1 MMLRK
6 AWGHEPQAKLTT
18 TPARARPGA
27 GATMPNYSVRE
38 FKPFFNEESEPRIF
52 CGDCLKPRK
61 MYADD
66 LEDLLSRSDFCH
78 CERSGH
84 A

>member
-1 MMLRK
+1 
-6 AWGHEPQAKLTT
+6 
-18 TPARARPGA
+18 
-27 GATMPNYSVRE
+27 MPNYSVRE